1 MEKLRDVSQAEI
13 HRAAQCWARQQRSNP
28 NAHSYDNSASFFIY
42 AAKKWLCFHGRL
54 KPSSAPRTRFADQ
67 LGDFAF
73 YMTRRTRAVSA
84 VRPITL
90 PEDVEVPELG
100 WERHRLLA
108 RVSVADVDEFL
119 AMKGAAG
126 WNRKSVSVAAQALR
140 LSSGRRETRGWCAA
154 GFAKGIQ
161 APSINMRTCPKVP
174 PRKRCDSSCNR

>member
-28 NAHSYDNSASFFIY
+28 NAHSYGNSASFFIY

-67 LGDFAF
+67 LGDFAL
-73 YMTRRTRAVSA
+73 YMTEKQGLSPQS
-84 VRPITL
+84 VRSHCWKTSKFL
-90 PEDVEVPELG
+90 SWVG
-100 WERHRLLA
+100 ERHRLLA
-108 RVSVADVDEFL
+108 RVSVEDVDEFL

-161 APSINMRTCPKVP
+161 APSINTRTCPKVT
-174 PRKRCDSSCNR
+174 RKRCDSSCNR

>member
-28 NAHSYDNSASFFIY
+28 NAHSYGNSASFFIY

-67 LGDFAF
+67 LGDFAL
-73 YMTRRTRAVSA
+73 YMTEKQGLSPQS
-84 VRPITL
+84 VRSHCWKTSKFL
-90 PEDVEVPELG
+90 SWVG
-100 WERHRLLA
+100 ERHRLLA
-108 RVSVADVDEFL
+108 RVSVEDVDEFL

-140 LSSGRRETRGWCAA
+140 AFFR
-154 GFAKGIQ
+154 
-161 APSINMRTCPKVP
+161 
-174 PRKRCDSSCNR
+174 